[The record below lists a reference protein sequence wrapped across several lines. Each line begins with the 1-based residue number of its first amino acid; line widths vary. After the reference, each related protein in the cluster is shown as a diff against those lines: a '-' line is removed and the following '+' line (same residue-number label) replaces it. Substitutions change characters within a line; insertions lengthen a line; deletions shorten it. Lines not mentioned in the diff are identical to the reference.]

1 MRPKLIIIYW
11 RYYEFDGTA
20 RFLGGIETYLFHL
33 TKVAN
38 NQGFETLIY
47 QCAVKEFIIKEDYC
61 TITGI
66 KTPDVKVDKVYN
78 LKFIL
83 NRIIRT
89 LNKEKDIVLF
99 GNYSWSMNLK
109 DFITISIQ
117 HGVAWD
123 LPISFLTQKKYLTKG
138 LGEKVKRYTLRH
150 NALFNF
156 RQAKY
161 KICVDYNFLNWYRTY
176 YDSDDCIVVIPNCTE
191 IIPEQKIISKIENIH
206 KEKIIKILFARR
218 FETFRGSRMIIPIIH
233 KLLIKYHNIEFT
245 IAGSGSD
252 ENLLRNEFNNN
263 DRVVII
269 KYNAESASKIAY
281 EHDISLIPSMGS
293 EGTSFSVAEAL
304 GSGCAVIASDTG
316 GITNMIINNFNGI
329 LIRPNGEELL
339 NAISYLVDSP
349 NQRERIIKNGYETAV
364 NAFSREIWEVKWAE
378 FLNKIKNLNIHM
390 NN

>member
-1 MRPKLIIIYW
+1 MKPKLIIIYW
-11 RYYEFDGTA
+11 RYYNFDGTA

-38 NQGFETLIY
+38 KQGFDTFIY
-47 QCAVKEFIIKEDYC
+47 QCASKEFIIKEDYC
-61 TITGI
+61 TIIGI
-66 KTPDVKVDKVYN
+66 KTPDVQVDKVYN

-83 NRIIRT
+83 NEILRS

-99 GNYSWSMNLK
+99 GNYSWSLNLK

-138 LGEKVKRYTLRH
+138 LGEKIKRFKLRH
-150 NALFNF
+150 NALSNF

-176 YDSDDCIVVIPNCTE
+176 FNSDDSIVVIPNCTE
-191 IIPEQKIISKIENIH
+191 IIPKQEIINKIENFH

-233 KLLIKYHNIEFT
+233 KLLNKYHNLKFT

-263 DRVVII
+263 DRVEII
-269 KYNAESASKIAY
+269 KYNAESASKISY

-304 GSGCAVIASDTG
+304 GSGCAVIASDIG
-316 GITNMIINNFNGI
+316 GITNMIIHKFNGL

-339 NAISYLVDSP
+339 YAISYLVDNP
-349 NQRERIIKNGYETAV
+349 IQRERIIKNGYETAI
-364 NAFSREIWEVKWAE
+364 NAFSREIWEVQWSE
-378 FLNKIKNLNIHM
+378 FLNKLKNLNSPM